1 MSKLMRI
8 SDLTV
13 ERLESLSKLT
23 GQSKQKLMDRAVTI
37 YTYELMLKRSNEQY
51 AALKK
56 DPKAWKEMQE
66 EQEAWDVTL
75 MDGLEDDKP

>member
-8 SDLTV
+8 SDSTV
-13 ERLESLSKLT
+13 EKLESLSKLT
-23 GQSKQKLMDRAVTI
+23 GQSKQKLMDQAVI
-37 YTYELMLKRSNEQY
+37 LYTYEQTLRMANQQY

-66 EQEAWDVTL
+66 EREEWDITL
-75 MDGLEDDKP
+75 KDGLDDDKS